1 MLCDELAHDE
11 LMRSCIQGS
20 AQYQRAILASEKF
33 VLGPDFALAADGLVE
48 NYKEL
53 ERIAPWCR
61 LPHPLCWF
69 EVSHADR
76 ELWKARSTFHFPE
89 EQFPPSRV
97 GYLLKQKGDNAADF
111 DAYLFWSLTD
121 FTNNGGRHNMSDGM
135 VHYDFTRTPVPD
147 TEELPV
153 DPKFPMYEGR
163 THLGCYVDLGMA
175 RISRMFRDIKVTPEH
190 VADLVRSD
198 WAGEIRYIIAILG
211 LINAKNVYETGDP
224 IYRNLDKMNKKRVQQ
239 GKHPLAP
246 HTLLKIRAI
255 HKDSLVNRRAGTA
268 TEIRGRFVRGHFKTR
283 KTGIFW
289 WSRHWRG
296 PHDNPAEPRP
306 YKVVT

>member
-1 MLCDELAHDE
+1 
-11 LMRSCIQGS
+11 MRTCIQGS

-33 VLGPDFALAADGLVE
+33 ILGPDFALAADGLVE

-76 ELWKARSTFHFPE
+76 ELWKSRSTFHFPE
-89 EQFPPSRV
+89 EQYAPSRV
-97 GYLLKQKGDNAADF
+97 GFLCQQRGDNAAHW

-121 FTNNGGRHNMSDGM
+121 FSPNGGRHNMSEGC
-135 VHYDFTRTPVPD
+135 VTYDMTKDPS
-147 TEELPV
+147 ELEYEDVEP
-153 DPKFPMYEGR
+153 DPKFPMYVGR
-163 THLGCYVDLGMA
+163 THLGCYIQLGMA
-175 RISRMFRDIKVTPEH
+175 HINRRFRPDDVDPQHIAE
-190 VADLVRSD
+190 LVRSD

-211 LINAKNVYETGDP
+211 LINARNVMETQYIDNSKINKARSKRKPGDKGYKP
-224 IYRNLDKMNKKRVQQ
+224 PVAN
-239 GKHPLAP
+239 

-255 HKDSLVNRRAGTA
+255 HKDSLVQRVAGTA

-296 PHDNPAEPRP
+296 PHDNPAAAKP